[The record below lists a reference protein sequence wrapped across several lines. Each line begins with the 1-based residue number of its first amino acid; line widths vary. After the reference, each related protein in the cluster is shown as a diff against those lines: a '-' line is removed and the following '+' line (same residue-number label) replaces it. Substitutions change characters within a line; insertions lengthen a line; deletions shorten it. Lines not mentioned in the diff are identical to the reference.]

1 MKIKYDIAI
10 ICTAYN
16 HGKYIAKTLEG
27 FINQTTDLSYIVY
40 VHDDA
45 STDDTADIIRSYE
58 IRFPNI
64 IKAIYQLENQHSKK
78 IDIVATYIEPIVNAR
93 YIAYCEGDDYWT
105 DSLKLQ
111 KQYERMESNSSCRM
125 CVHSVCE
132 VDESGNITGKTYPSF
147 KLKEGVISSYD
158 FIKMCESYS
167 FQTSSY
173 FFRAEDWHVYVSNPP
188 DFKKGVDVGDECM
201 LLYYGNLGGV
211 YYINSNMSCYRRGV
225 PTSWSERIGNPN
237 NEEPFI
243 AHHKKM
249 IAMLKKYNNYTNNI
263 YQDSIN
269 QRIAQH
275 LFCVLILSKK
285 SSVLVKK
292 ENKCYF
298 KLYAKKKQLFV
309 IYAIFFPK
317 MAKKKYIAKLIKK

>member
-1 MKIKYDIAI
+1 MFMYQIHLILKKVLMLEMSACFCIME
-10 ICTAYN
+10 
-16 HGKYIAKTLEG
+16 TL
-27 FINQTTDLSYIVY
+27 V
-40 VHDDA
+40 V
-45 STDDTADIIRSYE
+45 
-58 IRFPNI
+58 
-64 IKAIYQLENQHSKK
+64 
-78 IDIVATYIEPIVNAR
+78 
-93 YIAYCEGDDYWT
+93 W
-105 DSLKLQ
+105 
-111 KQYERMESNSSCRM
+111 
-125 CVHSVCE
+125 
-132 VDESGNITGKTYPSF
+132 
-147 KLKEGVISSYD
+147 
-158 FIKMCESYS
+158 
-167 FQTSSY
+167 
-173 FFRAEDWHVYVSNPP
+173 
-188 DFKKGVDVGDECM
+188 
-201 LLYYGNLGGV
+201 

-317 MAKKKYIAKLIKK
+317 MAKRSISQN